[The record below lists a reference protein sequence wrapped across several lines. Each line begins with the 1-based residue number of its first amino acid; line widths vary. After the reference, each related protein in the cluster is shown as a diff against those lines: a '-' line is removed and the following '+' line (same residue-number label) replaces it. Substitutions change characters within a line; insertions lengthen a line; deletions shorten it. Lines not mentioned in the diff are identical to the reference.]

1 MSSSEARNVG
11 MSPALR
17 AWVRAPVCMLL
28 LGLALSGCGS
38 EAGFRPLY
46 GTTAS
51 GVGLEEKM
59 AQVQVAPI
67 PSRVGQRIRNELIFQ
82 NTGGGAPPPPVYT
95 LEITITESVTS
106 TLVQTTGESL
116 SQIYNLTATF
126 KLISIKSK
134 QVVMQGSSQG
144 RAGFERFTSIYS
156 NVRAREDA
164 ENRAAKTVAEEL
176 KGRIAARLSSSRV

>member
-1 MSSSEARNVG
+1 MSSSEAWKPG
-11 MSPALR
+11 
-17 AWVRAPVCMLL
+17 MLL
-28 LGLALSGCGS
+28 ARRARMMVPACALVLALTLSACGS
-38 EAGFRPLY
+38 DGFRPLY

-82 NTGGGAPPPPVYT
+82 NTGGGTPPPPLYT
-95 LEITITESVTS
+95 LEIAITESITS
-106 TLVQTTGESL
+106 TLVQSTGESL
-116 SQIYNLTATF
+116 SQIYNLNASF
-126 KLISIKSK
+126 RLVSIKDK
-134 QVVMQGSSQG
+134 QVVFQGTSQG

-164 ENRAAKTVAEEL
+164 ENRAAKSVSEEI
-176 KGRIAARLSSSRV
+176 KGRLAARLSSSRV

>member
-1 MSSSEARNVG
+1 MSSSEAWKSG
-11 MSPALR
+11 MAPARR
-17 AWVRAPVCMLL
+17 AWMIAPACTLL

-51 GVGLEEKM
+51 GIGLEEKL
-59 AQVQVAPI
+59 AQVKVAPI

-82 NTGGGAPPPPVYT
+82 NTGGGTPPPPRYT
-95 LEITITESVTS
+95 LEIVITESVTS
-106 TLVQTTGESL
+106 TLVQSTGESL
-116 SQIYNLTATF
+116 SQIYNLNASF
-126 KLISIKSK
+126 RLISIKDK
-134 QVVMQGSSQG
+134 QVVMQGTSQG

-164 ENRAAKTVAEEL
+164 ENRAAKAVAEEL
-176 KGRIAARLSSSRV
+176 KGRLAARLSSSRV

>member
-1 MSSSEARNVG
+1 MSSSEARKSG
-11 MSPALR
+11 MTPALR
-17 AWVRAPVCMLL
+17 AWMRAPGCMLV

-51 GVGLEEKM
+51 GIGLEEKM
-59 AQVQVAPI
+59 ALVQIAPI

-82 NTGGGAPPPPVYT
+82 HTGGGTPPPPVYT
-95 LEITITESVTS
+95 LEIVITESVTS

-116 SQIYNLTATF
+116 SQIYNLNASF
-126 KLISIKSK
+126 RLISMKDK

-164 ENRAAKTVAEEL
+164 ENRAARTVAEEL